1 MSQKFFVNSNFMVP
15 LWKNIGRVIN
25 SLKVRTRVN
34 SGKSLT
40 TCSSGFT
47 TKWSRQTLAFSS
59 SLVPL
64 LLLVF
69 LPAEYYYTCQ
79 NSEPAF
85 WVNHKMHSEENQKFF
100 LIWKKLWKLFIVTFI
115 TEKLIWR
122 NFRQTASMSV
132 KFRNFHTVELFRN
145 AKAIFFLRWNKEIIF
160 ALTFFRQFIF
170 YKVFAFAFNFA
181 GK

>member
-1 MSQKFFVNSNFMVP
+1 MNSNFRVP

-100 LIWKKLWKLFIVTFI
+100 LIWKEIVKAIYSYIHYWKVDLTEFSSNSLW
-115 TEKLIWR
+115 
-122 NFRQTASMSV
+122 SV
-132 KFRNFHTVELFRN
+132 KFRNFHTVVLFRN
-145 AKAIFFLRWNKEIIF
+145 AEAIFFLRWNKEITF

-170 YKVFAFAFNFA
+170 YKVFAFAFNFP

>member
-1 MSQKFFVNSNFMVP
+1 MSTDYDDITVTNLESNKSQKFFVNSNFRVP

-40 TCSSGFT
+40 TCSSGLT

-85 WVNHKMHSEENQKFF
+85 LVNHETDAQCGTPKVCYH
-100 LIWKKLWKLFIVTFI
+100 LKKLWKSFIVRFI
-115 TEKLIWR
+115 TQKLIWR
-122 NFRQTASMSV
+122 NFV
-132 KFRNFHTVELFRN
+132 ILKFYNFHSVWE
-145 AKAIFFLRWNKEIIF
+145 AS
-160 ALTFFRQFIF
+160 
-170 YKVFAFAFNFA
+170 
-181 GK
+181 